1 MAYKPKKVFIKEKD
15 GYVEITYEEFC
26 RKENSEFKDKLFIS
40 LYGTLM
46 EVEEDYYKQF
56 YREKR
61 REKYMQERSAAK
73 GYVHYNALDTDDFN
87 GEDILISAE
96 ADVCEQVTDKLM
108 AEYIRNLTSLLPSE
122 EKKLIEALFF
132 EGKTEREYA
141 KEKGIYHNAVHKKKI
156 RILEKLKKI
165 LEN

>member
-1 MAYKPKKVFIKEKD
+1 MKYSVYA
-15 GYVEITYEEFC
+15 EITYEEFC

-73 GYVHYNALDTDDFN
+73 GDIHYNALDTNDFN

-96 ADVCEQVTDKLM
+96 VDICEQVTDKLM

-122 EKKLIEALFF
+122 EKELSGKQLKIVEEYPPYPEWVTEELREKYDKATGKGTLFDWL
-132 EGKTEREYA
+132 
-141 KEKGIYHNAVHKKKI
+141 NV
-156 RILEKLKKI
+156 
-165 LEN
+165 

>member
-61 REKYMQERSAAK
+61 REKYMQERSAQKAMFIITHWIRTTSTEK
-73 GYVHYNALDTDDFN
+73 
-87 GEDILISAE
+87 IS
-96 ADVCEQVTDKLM
+96 
-108 AEYIRNLTSLLPSE
+108 
-122 EKKLIEALFF
+122 
-132 EGKTEREYA
+132 
-141 KEKGIYHNAVHKKKI
+141 
-156 RILEKLKKI
+156 
-165 LEN
+165 